1 MRDTSLQDLRALL
14 TRVRRRWITTA
25 SMRAGARAALGACVI
40 ILAAIA
46 TDALLKPAD
55 LAMLLLVGGALLAV
69 VTFAAWALW
78 PLRQVPTDRQVAR
91 FVEEHCP
98 ELEDRVATAT
108 EFSAQDEATVFH
120 DLVLADAAVKARGV
134 DVDRVV
140 ARREVRRSIQRG
152 AVAGAALLIAVLL
165 GVEPVSR
172 AIHAAWLYAFPNLV
186 EIEVLP
192 GDVKVVSG
200 EPLRIQARLRGVV
213 GAPGR
218 TLPQLKFGS
227 GAERRSVDMQPAGGG
242 FKFELPSVTASFT
255 YSVAAAKATSRE
267 YTVTALVP
275 PHVAQ
280 IDVEYDYPEFT
291 GLAPRVETDGGDIF
305 APAGTRVTLRV
316 HADKPVQA
324 GTLVMADGVRLALE
338 PQADAGLHI
347 AFEVLKDGSY
357 RVALFDRDGLSNSGD
372 TEYFIRA
379 IDDSPPDVRILRPAG
394 DRDVSSL
401 EEVTIEARADDDYS
415 LDRFELVYSV
425 PGGPERTVAFR
436 GPRGAAAISGTHTL
450 FIEELDVSPGDF
462 VAYHVRA
469 RDMSRGSQ
477 STESRSD
484 IFFLEVRPFEEE
496 FTIADRQSMMGL
508 MGMTA
513 NLRELGAA
521 QKEIIIATWKLDGM
535 AVSQQVDQDINAV
548 ARAQGELKEA
558 AATVAER
565 LRRIGRRS
573 ARRGG
578 RSDTEAM
585 SKAVEAMA
593 RAQAALENTDTAGA
607 LPHEMEALNQL
618 LKAEAEVRRTQVSR
632 QQNSGGGGA
641 FNRAREDLSAL
652 FDRELRRQ
660 QETNYENRARA
671 EQAGDT
677 SESEALQKVRELA
690 KRQETLNR
698 EQQDLARQQGEL
710 SEAELKRRLA
720 RLTREQSELREQA
733 EELRRQLAQPQ
744 SQGRQPQSGSDS
756 MGDVADEMRG
766 ATSEFRRQD
775 LSSASAR
782 SGRALQRLRDLER
795 QLRGAE
801 PNERRQAVGELQLE
815 AQQLA
820 DAQRRIASQAQ
831 HLQPGEGGEDVR
843 RRIADE
849 KEGLADRVDRLE
861 HALTEISEEDAA
873 EERAAVNEAAEELAR
888 EKVGRRMRESAED
901 LRSALGA
908 APAATDDE
916 PDDERGRQE
925 VARLAATEEEL
936 VAVLDRVAQRLWL
949 AGAQRSA
956 RTSQLSEELE
966 RARELRDRLAEVER
980 EIETA
985 VGGSQPLPPDA
996 DPTAAQESGEGGMQ
1010 RADAQAR
1017 QSPDDQQHARGAEAG
1032 PAGMEGGIPNLQGKF
1047 IQALREVP
1055 ALLDRLR
1062 RENPSLDRRLTHP
1075 DAHWFSR
1082 SAPGTEA
1089 FKQDFAR
1096 WEELRRDVML
1106 ALELFETSR
1115 SVELSEQETRDRLNA
1130 GPDARMPED
1139 YRRLVEK
1146 YYQSLAEQQPH

>member
-1 MRDTSLQDLRALL
+1 MRDTSLQDLQALL
-14 TRVRRRWITTA
+14 TRVRRRWMTTA
-25 SMRAGARAALGACVI
+25 SMRAWARAALGSCTI

-46 TDALLKPAD
+46 ADAFLKPAD
-55 LAMLLLVGGALLAV
+55 LPMLLLVGGALLAV

-98 ELEDRVATAT
+98 ELEDRVASAT

-120 DLVLADAAVKARGV
+120 DLVLADAAAKARGV

-140 ARREVRRSIQRG
+140 TRREVRRSIQRG
-152 AVAGAALLIAVLL
+152 AVAGAALLIAVFL
-165 GVEPVSR
+165 GVEPASR

-186 EIEVLP
+186 EIDVLP

-200 EPLRIQARLRGVV
+200 QALRIQARLRGVV

-218 TLPQLKFGS
+218 SLPQLKFGS
-227 GAERRSVDMQPAGGG
+227 GAEQRSVDMQPAGGG
-242 FKFELPSVTASFT
+242 FQFELLSVTASFT

-338 PQADAGLHI
+338 PQADAELHI

-372 TEYFIRA
+372 AEYFIRA

-394 DRDVSSL
+394 DRDVTSL
-401 EEVTIEARADDDYS
+401 EEVTIEARADDDFG

-425 PGGPERTVAFR
+425 PGGPEQVAAFR

-450 FIEELDVSPGDF
+450 FIEELDISPGDF
-462 VAYHVRA
+462 VAYYVRA
-469 RDMSRGSQ
+469 RDVSRGSQ

-496 FTIADRQSMMGL
+496 FTIDRQSMMGM

-535 AVSQQVDQDINAV
+535 AVSQQVDQDSNAV

-573 ARRGG
+573 ARRRG
-578 RSDTEAM
+578 RSPDTEAM

-593 RAQAALENTDTAGA
+593 RAQASLENTDTADA

-632 QQNSGGGGA
+632 QQNGGGGGT
-641 FNRAREDLSAL
+641 FNRAREDLSVL

-671 EQAGDT
+671 EQGGDT

-690 KRQETLNR
+690 KRQEALNR
-698 EQQDLARQQGEL
+698 EQQDLARQQEEL
-710 SEAELKRRLA
+710 SAAELKRRLE

-744 SQGRQPQSGSDS
+744 SQGREPQSGSDT

-766 ATSEFRRQD
+766 ATSELRRQD
-775 LSSASAR
+775 PSSASAR

-795 QLRGAE
+795 QFRAAE
-801 PNERRQAVGELQLE
+801 PDERRQAVGELQLE

-831 HLQPGEGGEDVR
+831 QLQPGEGAEDMR
-843 RRIADE
+843 RRMADK

-888 EKVGRRMRESAED
+888 EEVGRRMRESAED
-901 LRSALGA
+901 LRRALGA
-908 APAATDDE
+908 ALAATADTNDE
-916 PDDERGRQE
+916 ADDERGRQE
-925 VARLAATEEEL
+925 IARLAATEEEL
-936 VAVLDRVAQRLWL
+936 AAVLDRVAQRLWL

-956 RTSQLSEELE
+956 RTRQLSEELE

-980 EIETA
+980 AIETA

-996 DPTAAQESGEGGMQ
+996 GEGGMQ
-1010 RADAQAR
+1010 RAGAQAR
-1017 QSPDDQQHARGAEAG
+1017 QSPDDQQDSRGAETGRAG
-1032 PAGMEGGIPNLQGKF
+1032 VEGGIPYLQGKF

-1055 ALLDRLR
+1055 ELLDQLR
-1062 RENPSLDRRLTHP
+1062 RENLSLDRRLTDP
-1075 DAHWFSR
+1075 DEHWFSR

-1130 GPDARMPED
+1130 GPDARIPEE

>member
-1 MRDTSLQDLRALL
+1 MREASLQDLRALL
-14 TRVRRRWITTA
+14 TRVRRRWMTTA
-25 SMRAGARAALGACVI
+25 SMRAGARAALGACAI

-46 TDALLKPAD
+46 ADALLKPAD
-55 LAMLLLVGGALLAV
+55 LPMLLMVGGTLLAV
-69 VTFAAWALW
+69 VTFAAWVLW
-78 PLRQVPTDRQVAR
+78 PLRQAPTDRQVAR

-98 ELEDRVATAT
+98 ELEDRVASAT

-120 DLVLADAAVKARGV
+120 DLVLTDAAAKARGV

-140 ARREVRRSIQRG
+140 TRREVRRSIQRG
-152 AVAGAALLIAVLL
+152 AVAGAALLITVLL
-165 GVEPVSR
+165 GVEPMSR

-192 GDVKVVSG
+192 GDVKVISG
-200 EPLRIQARLRGVV
+200 QPLRIQARLRGVV

-218 TLPQLKFGS
+218 TLPQLTFGS
-227 GAERRSVDMQPAGGG
+227 GAERRSVDMRPAGGG
-242 FKFELPSVTASFT
+242 FQFELPSVTASFT

-291 GLAPRVETDGGDIF
+291 GLVPRVETDGGDIF

-316 HADKPVQA
+316 HANKPVQA

-338 PQADAGLHI
+338 PQADAELHI

-394 DRDVSSL
+394 DRDVTSL
-401 EEVTIEARADDDYS
+401 EEVTIEARADDDYG

-425 PGGPERTVAFR
+425 PSGPEQAVAFR
-436 GPRGAAAISGTHTL
+436 GPGGAAVISGTHTL

-462 VAYHVRA
+462 VAYYVRA
-469 RDMSRGSQ
+469 RDVSRGSQ

-496 FTIADRQSMMGL
+496 FTIADQSMMG
-508 MGMTA
+508 MTGMTA
-513 NLRELGAA
+513 NLRELAAA
-521 QKEIIIATWKLDGM
+521 QKEIIIVTWKLGGM
-535 AVSQQVDQDINAV
+535 AASQQVHEDINAV

-558 AATVAER
+558 AATVIER

-578 RSDTEAM
+578 RSPDTEAM

-593 RAQAALENTDTAGA
+593 RAQASLENTDTADA

-632 QQNSGGGGA
+632 QQNGGGGGA

-671 EQAGDT
+671 EQGGDT

-690 KRQETLNR
+690 KRQEALNR
-698 EQQDLARQQGEL
+698 EQQDLARRQGEL
-710 SEAELKRRLA
+710 SEAELKRRLE

-733 EELRRQLAQPQ
+733 EELRHQLAQPQ
-744 SQGRQPQSGSDS
+744 SQGLEPQSGSDS

-766 ATSEFRRQD
+766 ATSELRRQD
-775 LSSASAR
+775 PSSASAR

-801 PNERRQAVGELQLE
+801 PDERRQAVGELQLE
-815 AQQLA
+815 AQQLV

-831 HLQPGEGGEDVR
+831 HLQPGEGGEPMR
-843 RRIADE
+843 RRMADE

-873 EERAAVNEAAEELAR
+873 EERAAVDEAAEELAR
-888 EKVGRRMRESAED
+888 EEVGRRMRESAED

-916 PDDERGRQE
+916 PDDETGRQE

-936 VAVLDRVAQRLWL
+936 AAVLDRVARRLWF

-956 RTSQLSEELE
+956 RTRQLSEELE
-966 RARELRDRLAEVER
+966 RVRELRDRLAEVER

-985 VGGSQPLPPDA
+985 VGGSQSLSPDA

-1017 QSPDDQQHARGAEAG
+1017 QSLDDQQDSRGAEAG
-1032 PAGMEGGIPNLQGKF
+1032 RAGIEGGIPNLQGKF
-1047 IQALREVP
+1047 IQELREVP
-1055 ALLDRLR
+1055 ELLDRLR
-1062 RENPSLDRRLTHP
+1062 RENPSLDRRLADT
-1075 DAHWFSR
+1075 DEHWFSR

-1130 GPDARMPED
+1130 GPDARMPEE